1 MLHSHANSR
10 VKRPQDFGYKK
21 PPKQRF
27 KGWPRGVGNRETK
40 GFFLVSQRKGV
51 LKEGEKEKQ
60 RGRCFQ
66 LTWKGDREGFPGQ
79 QRRSSAC
86 LFGEKKA
93 VFVIREEG
101 VPRAFVFSLCNF
113 RFG

>member
-1 MLHSHANSR
+1 MLHSPANSR

-27 KGWPRGVGNRETK
+27 KGWPGGGRKKRKERL
-40 GFFLVSQRKGV
+40 FLVLQRNG
-51 LKEGEKEKQ
+51 
-60 RGRCFQ
+60 
-66 LTWKGDREGFPGQ
+66 GFK
-79 QRRSSAC
+79 RRRNSAC
-86 LFGEKKA
+86 LLGEKKV

-113 RFG
+113 CFG